1 MIKLKHLLKEIIT
14 RSDLNNIESYLD
26 KLFAAIGVDI
36 EFSSHFID
44 RVNDVRNRKQ
54 INVDELE
61 DLFIKTYEEYGLEIP
76 ELGSNAEAV
85 LVDMES
91 DINVPFVLKYNS
103 TTKKM
108 ELISKTVMRKVNFQT
123 SNKKLKVYESS
134 I

>member
-1 MIKLKHLLKEIIT
+1 MIRLKHLLKEIVT

-123 SNKKLKVYESS
+123 SNKKLKV
-134 I
+134 

>member
-1 MIKLKHLLKEIIT
+1 MIKLKHLLKEIVT

-123 SNKKLKVYESS
+123 SNKKLKV
-134 I
+134 

>member
-123 SNKKLKVYESS
+123 SNKKLKV
-134 I
+134 